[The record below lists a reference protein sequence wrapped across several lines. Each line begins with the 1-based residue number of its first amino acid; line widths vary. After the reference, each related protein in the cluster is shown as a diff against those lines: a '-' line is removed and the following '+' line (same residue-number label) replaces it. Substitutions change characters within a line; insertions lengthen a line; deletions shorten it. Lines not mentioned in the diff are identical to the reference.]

1 MAKEKLIE
9 TLAAAPAPYEIQGL
23 VISDFMPIKLGE
35 RQINLAKPT
44 DDEVKL
50 LSENRDKLPWLKW
63 AE

>member
-1 MAKEKLIE
+1 MAKDKPTEIG
-9 TLAAAPAPYEIQGL
+9 AAAPYEIQGL

-44 DDEVKL
+44 PEEVQL

-63 AE
+63 PEQL